1 MVVLGGMEKQQQSSA
16 EDAFQ
21 GIKNW
26 LDKNIPEISA
36 DINLGAGVPE
46 IEEFKSYFSSD
57 LPESFI
63 EVYKKY
69 DGQSGEAPSLFCGY
83 YFLNLDQI
91 IQEKQLAEDIL
102 LDESLDNSST
112 SYESEKI
119 LPVFT
124 HTGRVNFASDGSGNY
139 LSIDL
144 EPGQKG
150 NVGQV
155 INCGRDDKLMYVLAK
170 DINEFMSIFKEFLES
185 GKIKIVNDPD
195 LGKRLSPSEGDNLIN
210 IFTRIQD

>member
-1 MVVLGGMEKQQQSSA
+1 MGEQQQSSA

-26 LDKNIPEISA
+26 LDENLPEISA
-36 DINLGAGVPE
+36 DINSGAGIPE
-46 IEEFKSYFSSD
+46 IEELKSYFSSD
-57 LPESFI
+57 LPESLVEI
-63 EVYKKY
+63 YKKY
-69 DGQSGEAPSLFCGY
+69 NGQSGDAPSLFCGY

-102 LDESLDNSST
+102 LDKSLDNSSI
-112 SYESEKI
+112 SYEPDKI

-124 HTGRVNFASDGSGNY
+124 HTGRVHFASDRSGNY

-150 NVGQV
+150 DVGQV
-155 INCGRDDKLMYVLAK
+155 INCGRDDKSMHTLAK

-185 GKIKIVNDPD
+185 GEIKVVNDPD
-195 LGKRLSPSEGDNLIN
+195 LGKRLSPSEGDNLISL
-210 IFTRIQD
+210 FTRIQE